1 MEMFLAIV
9 GALGVLGTLVTII
22 INAMQLRRTPK
33 PKRKPEPFTPTSL
46 TIIGVP
52 MHRGP
57 DLYGKDRWG
66 SNG

>member
-1 MEMFLAIV
+1 METLLALAAVVI
-9 GALGVLGTLVTII
+9 GVLALII
-22 INAMQLRRTPK
+22 SALQLWRTPK
-33 PKRKPEPFTPTSL
+33 PKPEPITPTSL

-57 DLYGKDRWG
+57 DLYDRDHWG